1 MEKAAEQGNC
11 LAKFELWKQKA
22 KCNNDPAVK
31 IQELRELR
39 EICLEGNEEA
49 ELELAMNYASGNI
62 GNLNREMA
70 AETVRQVSSELTIM
84 FSFLCLVH
92 VHIYIYILFSFVFYA
107 KISMESKVPDKQS
120 SKRRLLKALGKEIRA
135 CAKKTA

>member
-92 VHIYIYILFSFVFYA
+92 VHIYIYIYIV
-107 KISMESKVPDKQS
+107 
-120 SKRRLLKALGKEIRA
+120 
-135 CAKKTA
+135 